1 MPFEFLRLT
10 SIGLMPYCVLGLLVM
25 AEGPIAT
32 LMGGAATS
40 SGALM
45 PLPVYLSVVIGNL
58 TADMGW
64 YSLGRFCKQRW
75 LMNLAPRL
83 RIDPRKVVALQQG
96 IQQNAPRLLFLAKLT
111 VGLPIPTLVAT
122 GVSRVPVRRWAIW
135 LVLGELIKSAV
146 LVTVGYLYAHAVQ
159 QASAGVQVVL
169 WIVTALALAVGV
181 VWFHLHKRNAA
192 H

>member
-1 MPFEFLRLT
+1 MPFEFLRLA

-25 AEGPIAT
+25 AEGPVAT

-40 SGALM
+40 SGVLL

-75 LMNLAPRL
+75 LMKLAPRV
-83 RIDPRKVVALQQG
+83 RIDPQKVVALQHG
-96 IQQNAPRLLFLAKLT
+96 IQQNAPRLLFLSKLT
-111 VGLPIPTLVAT
+111 VGLPIPALVAT
-122 GVSRVPVRRWAIW
+122 GLSRVPVRRWAIW

-159 QASAGVQVVL
+159 QASAGVQVML
-169 WIVTALALAVGV
+169 WIATVLVLVVGV
-181 VWFHLHKRNAA
+181 IWWQLRKRNTA